1 VATVQVI
8 QGPDKGK
15 TFELIEGEST
25 VGRKNCAVELSDGT
39 ISRSHCKLSTKN
51 GKWMLEDLGS
61 ANGTFLNGVRVVKP
75 SMVKRGDH
83 IRCGS
88 TLLAFGGKKQK
99 LPELDVDEDGRL
111 VDAAIVATAPSNE
124 DSIIIPTPEAG
135 AKAIERLRILYDLIT
150 EMGSIFDVDVL
161 LQHTLDRCVD
171 LLNADRGY
179 VLLINQSG
187 RLAPRASH
195 LPKGSKDNRIPLSRT
210 ILDEVTSKEI
220 GILSSNAM
228 TDKRFAS
235 GKSVHDYGIRS
246 AICVPIRGRERILGA
261 IGIDCSVGDQTFSM
275 EDLSL
280 MIAVGYQGGLAV
292 ENVWMHESAVQS
304 ERLAAVGETVAF
316 LSHHIKNI
324 LQALQGG
331 MDLVTEGLT
340 RQDAGRAQEAWPIVE
355 RNVGRINEL
364 IINML
369 TFSKEREPLLEQA
382 NISDVVTDVV
392 QLVSPRAD
400 DRGVAILTD
409 LEEMPLMP
417 IDAAGLQQAFLNLL
431 NNALDAVPD
440 ETGVITISTRYDPE
454 NRFAFIK
461 FLDNGSGI
469 AEKELDSIFNPFFS
483 AKGHRGTGLGLA
495 VTRKI
500 IQEHHGQIR
509 VSSKT
514 DRGTAFT
521 VVIPTLRQEQA
532 GAKEDTQTPLP
543 DADSTFVLGQADP
556 TEQGQD

>member
-1 VATVQVI
+1 VATLQVI
-8 QGPDKGK
+8 RGPDKGK
-15 TFELIEGEST
+15 SFQLTEGENT
-25 VGRKNCAVELSDGT
+25 LGRKNCAVELSDGT
-39 ISRSHCKLSTKN
+39 ISRQHCRLTAKN
-51 GKWMLEDLGS
+51 GKWILEDLGS

-75 SMVKRGDH
+75 TAVKRGDH

-88 TLLAFGGKKQK
+88 TLLAFGTKRQK

-150 EMGSIFDVDVL
+150 EMGSIFNVDVL

-179 VLLINQSG
+179 VLLINQNG

-220 GILSSNAM
+220 GVLSSNAM

-280 MIAVGYQGGLAV
+280 MIAVGYQTGLAV
-292 ENVWMHESAVQS
+292 ENVWMHQSAVQS
-304 ERLAAVGETVAF
+304 ERLAAVGETVTF

-324 LQALQGG
+324 LQALEGG
-331 MDLVTEGLT
+331 MNLVTEGLK
-340 RQDAGRAQEAWPIVE
+340 RQDIKRAEEAWPIVE
-355 RNVGRINEL
+355 RNVGRINDL

-369 TFSKEREPLLEQA
+369 AFSKEREPLLEQA
-382 NISDVVTDVV
+382 NINDVVTDVI
-392 QLVSPRAD
+392 QLISPRAD
-400 DRGVAILTD
+400 DRDVAILTD

-417 IDAAGLQQAFLNLL
+417 VDTAGLHQAFLNLL
-431 NNALDAVPD
+431 NNALDAVAD
-440 ETGVITISTRYDPE
+440 QTGVITVSTRYDPE
-454 NRFAFIK
+454 KRFAYIK

-469 AEKELDSIFNPFFS
+469 PEKDLDSIFNPFFS

-495 VTRKI
+495 VTKKI

-514 DRGTAFT
+514 GRGTAFT
-521 VVIPTLRQEQA
+521 VVLPTLRQEQT
-532 GAKEDTQTPLP
+532 GSKEETQAPIP
-543 DADSTFVLGQADP
+543 DADSTFALGESDF
-556 TEQGQD
+556 TGQEPG

>member
-1 VATVQVI
+1 
-8 QGPDKGK
+8 
-15 TFELIEGEST
+15 
-25 VGRKNCAVELSDGT
+25 
-39 ISRSHCKLSTKN
+39 
-51 GKWMLEDLGS
+51 
-61 ANGTFLNGVRVVKP
+61 
-75 SMVKRGDH
+75 
-83 IRCGS
+83 
-88 TLLAFGGKKQK
+88 
-99 LPELDVDEDGRL
+99 
-111 VDAAIVATAPSNE
+111 
-124 DSIIIPTPEAG
+124 
-135 AKAIERLRILYDLIT
+135 
-150 EMGSIFDVDVL
+150 
-161 LQHTLDRCVD
+161 
-171 LLNADRGY
+171 
-179 VLLINQSG
+179 
-187 RLAPRASH
+187 
-195 LPKGSKDNRIPLSRT
+195 
-210 ILDEVTSKEI
+210 
-220 GILSSNAM
+220 
-228 TDKRFAS
+228 
-235 GKSVHDYGIRS
+235 
-246 AICVPIRGRERILGA
+246 
-261 IGIDCSVGDQTFSM
+261 M

-280 MIAVGYQGGLAV
+280 MIAVGFQAGLAV

-331 MDLVTEGLT
+331 MDLVSEGLK
-340 RQDAGRAQEAWPIVE
+340 RQDTGRAQEAWPIVD

-382 NISDVVTDVV
+382 NINDVVTDVV
-392 QLVSPRAD
+392 QLVSPQAD

-417 IDAAGLQQAFLNLL
+417 VDAAGLQQAFLNLL

-440 ETGVITISTRYDPE
+440 ETGVITVSTRYEPE

-483 AKGHRGTGLGLA
+483 AKGHQGTGLGLA
-495 VTRKI
+495 VTKKI

-509 VSSKT
+509 VSSRI

-543 DADSTFVLGQADP
+543 DADSTFALGQAGPAEEESD
-556 TEQGQD
+556 